1 MLRHTTRRPNP
12 SSTATPRARRAPRVS
27 RGRSTCPACIERP
40 LSFCVASMSVSCRFV
55 SVFLAHPLPR
65 LFSNYPQNNV
75 LCLNTP
81 AQPCPNHFSAGA
93 SRPPI
98 RPTPARRHLTMTS
111 PGSSACRSIATAPVP
126 KRWTT
131 TTRSSAITTTMPGM
145 TMATMMT
152 DPNGR
157 SPRRR
162 DDASLAPA
170 RLRRPSLFAVD

>member
-1 MLRHTTRRPNP
+1 
-12 SSTATPRARRAPRVS
+12 
-27 RGRSTCPACIERP
+27 
-40 LSFCVASMSVSCRFV
+40 
-55 SVFLAHPLPR
+55 
-65 LFSNYPQNNV
+65 
-75 LCLNTP
+75 
-81 AQPCPNHFSAGA
+81 
-93 SRPPI
+93 
-98 RPTPARRHLTMTS
+98 
-111 PGSSACRSIATAPVP
+111 VP